1 MNSKHQNY
9 KNAISNILETIDI
22 EEFSSDL
29 LDKLIPKFIRGLNP
43 LITSFDLNTGNE
55 EVLILIVK
63 NWENNNDKLLE
74 RLEEVLN
81 DNQKS
86 LNSISNLYIFEIF
99 EGIRHLN
106 IDKNKAKQIRKVIQT
121 KINEQ
126 PLKAEKMKLSAIKFD
141 YSIVSNIENSNTVKI
156 DIESR
161 VRSIEHS
168 VKLEDDL
175 ELISYVYKANLGNVL
190 ELYNI
195 MGNSLFQNN
204 LRIGLQDQLN
214 VDTSISK
221 TITNNPSSFWFLN
234 NGISLYLPDYKQLS
248 ENYSDSIAI
257 NFSREN
263 LPSVLN
269 GAQTI
274 SALAKSSLEV
284 NDENKSYVLLRIYT
298 FKSNKCKNNKVS
310 KEKQKNKIDEITI
323 ALNRQKPIRQEDVA
337 YTYETIQNIN
347 AIADE
352 IDNNFSFQIVR
363 RGEKESVVNKNYI
376 LINFARMITAYYKQ
390 KPGDARSKGAASL
403 LKGNASQENFENTS
417 IPDINEI
424 TDFNQKLKPM
434 NFAFKLKKY
443 LSYEKLLD
451 IIKNLEDEKSKNE
464 NLLSLIN
471 YGRYFLIALIIYTL
485 NNNNNNDFTNW
496 QYTNIGEDNNKSTF
510 TYKELENT
518 LINIFNKFYEKYGES
533 DDLESNNFKKNE
545 IYNDFIKFYSSSQ
558 NKEAK

>member
-29 LDKLIPKFIRGLNP
+29 LDKLIPKFISGLNP

-63 NWENNNDKLLE
+63 NWENNNDKLLK
-74 RLEEVLN
+74 RLEKVLN

-121 KINEQ
+121 KINEHRF
-126 PLKAEKMKLSAIKFD
+126 KNEKMKLSAIKFD

-175 ELISYVYKANLGNVL
+175 ELISYVYKAKLGNVL

-310 KEKQKNKIDEITI
+310 KEKQKYKIDEITI

-390 KPGDARSKGAASL
+390 NPGDARSKGAASL

-417 IPDINEI
+417 IPDINET

>member
-424 TDFNQKLKPM
+424 TDFNQKFKPM

>member
-29 LDKLIPKFIRGLNP
+29 LDKLIPKFISGINP

-63 NWENNNDKLLE
+63 NWEHNNDKLLE
-74 RLEEVLN
+74 RLEKVLN

-106 IDKNKAKQIRKVIQT
+106 IDKNKSKQIRKVIQT

-175 ELISYVYKANLGNVL
+175 ELISYVYKAKLGNVL

-298 FKSNKCKNNKVS
+298 FKSNKGKNNKVS

-390 KPGDARSKGAASL
+390 NPGDARSKGAASL

-417 IPDINEI
+417 IPDINET

-518 LINIFNKFYEKYGES
+518 LIHIFNKFYEKYGES